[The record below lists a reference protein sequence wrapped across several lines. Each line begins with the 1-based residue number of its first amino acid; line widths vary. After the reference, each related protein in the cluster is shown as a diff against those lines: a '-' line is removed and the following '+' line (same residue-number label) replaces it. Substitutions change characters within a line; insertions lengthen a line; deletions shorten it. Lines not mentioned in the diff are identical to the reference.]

1 MAVAP
6 TKTRVKIFLER
17 LRPLYG
23 KDPIEVHY
31 QTPFQL
37 VAGVILSAQ
46 CTDKRVNSVT
56 EKFFDYLREPQD
68 FLALPPG
75 KLEELIKPTGF
86 YRNKAKSILGAAQ
99 GILERFDGRIP
110 DSLEELIT
118 LPGFGR
124 KTANVVLSALYHKHE
139 GIVVDTHVI
148 RLSNR
153 LSFTKEKHPVKIEQD
168 LMVVTAPKNWYDIS
182 HFMIL
187 HGRRVCMARKPA
199 CHRCLIAD
207 ICPVGLSQV
216 SAKMPKKKGFPQKKI
231 VLSARLKTK
240 V

>member
-1 MAVAP
+1 MSQAS
-6 TKTRVKIFLER
+6 TKTRIKIFLER

-56 EKFFDYLREPQD
+56 ERFFNYLREPQD

-75 KLEELIKPTGF
+75 RLEELIKPTGF
-86 YRNKAKSILGAAQ
+86 YRNKAKSILGAAL
-99 GILERFDGRIP
+99 GLVERFDGRVP
-110 DSLEELIT
+110 ESLEELIT

-139 GIVVDTHVI
+139 GVVVDTHVI

-153 LSFTKEKHPVKIEQD
+153 LGFTKEKHPVKIEQD
-168 LMVVTAPKNWYDIS
+168 LMATTAPKNWYDIS

-199 CHRCLIAD
+199 CHRCVIAD
-207 ICPVGLSQV
+207 ICPSNLSQL
-216 SAKMPKKKGFPQKKI
+216 SPQIAKKKGFPQKKI
-231 VLSARLKTK
+231 VLGAPLKPK